1 VKRRAT
7 VIALLLM
14 MSAVGS
20 ADADTKSAV
29 GFKGGMAFSDFGGSD
44 VTEDV
49 GNRTAFAGGLYVQ
62 SDFSRYVGFRVEA
75 LYHMKGFSETVS
87 GIRGTFKMDYV
98 ELPLLLVGQLP
109 QSENTTLSAFAGPV
123 FAINTKAE
131 IEASQGSNTG
141 VADVKYQMASF
152 EFAMAF
158 GLGVS
163 VDTGSVDIGLDGRY
177 QLGLTTVDGGLFSSD
192 TGKADVENR
201 GWVFM
206 VSVGFPI
213 ASK

>member
-1 VKRRAT
+1 MA
-7 VIALLLM
+7 M
-14 MSAVGS
+14 MLAVFAAGS
-20 ADADTKSAV
+20 AEADTTSAV
-29 GFKGGMAFSDFGGSD
+29 GFKGGMSFSDFGGSD

-62 SDFSRYVGFRVEA
+62 SDFSRNIGFRVEA

-98 ELPLLLVGQLP
+98 ELPLLLVGQIP
-109 QSENTTLSAFAGPV
+109 QSDNATLSAFAGPV

-131 IEASQGSNTG
+131 IEASQGSASG
-141 VADVKYQMASF
+141 AVDVKNQMAAF
-152 EFAMAF
+152 EFALTF

-163 VDTGSVDIGLDGRY
+163 VDTGTVNIGLDGRY

-192 TGKADVENR
+192 TGKADVQNR

-206 VSVGFPI
+206 VGIGFPI
-213 ASK
+213 ESE